1 MSSPYI
7 LLPRQTRYAKGVHA
21 LREDANKDPN
31 SQQPTWIQADGSSI
45 IRPLSF
51 RETIKA
57 RVNDYESPTPSN
69 DRLRLFHT
77 WLDSCT
83 GYASKKESTKFK
95 LIPQCKELITLP
107 QTFNEYAL
115 PIDYNTIQGIKLD
128 TSTAK
133 YNQRLTKQEVLNH
146 PAWREALEQDLP
158 LLKTYTDIIFAELKK
173 PKGAMV
179 FYVRSNFST
188 DGLRALLVDN
198 LLNISLAS
206 GSNDLSNRS
215 RFVRE
220 VVPAPTGAVRR
231 EKIGRLSL
239 TRERNLEGRLT
250 LEQQEGGLSAI

>member
-158 LLKTYTDIIFAELKK
+158 LLKTYTDIVFAELKN
-173 PKGAMV
+173 PSRAMA
-179 FYVRSNFST
+179 FYVLVNSST
-188 DGLRALLVDN
+188 DLLTPLLAYNLDNISNTHSYN
-198 LLNISLAS
+198 LLFNYVH
-206 GSNDLSNRS
+206 
-215 RFVRE
+215 FVRE